1 MIKIHVSCNINF
13 IGVFSVDKTSDINF
27 SLEIENILDTEKL
40 NFQ

>member
-1 MIKIHVSCNINF
+1 MIKIHDYIIINF
-13 IGVFSVDKTSDINF
+13 FWVFSVDKTSKINF